1 MKVLIGAYSQLS
13 QGVPVPAFERA
24 LTTVFKPLLTLLHH
38 TEGCSLQLSLGIP
51 VLEWLELT
59 QQPVNLLLADLA
71 RSGKVELLT
80 GSYHQ
85 CILSLLSPKDRS
97 NQIELTTT
105 YLRKRYGQRSKT
117 LFCYAQAFNPYYIN
131 TMNLCCVE
139 NLVISSYDCDKPK
152 QEFSQPF
159 SMQEMGKSI
168 SIFPTSTAINA
179 LVFKYA
185 AKEISFGNLLD
196 QIRVVFD
203 AKPAFLM
210 AMINIDQLLQG
221 GINENQTTELFRF
234 LMHYGMQTIDEVHAL
249 EEIPKKG
256 YLQAGWYGFDSI
268 KTNLCCINDLFVKDE
283 SFAYLYGRYTSLV
296 ETARTYKKDKDVRKR
311 LEQLIQ
317 KASTGTVYLCDANA
331 SMLRSSVR
339 KLFWRYISEADSIL
353 STLKDFSYPV
363 VTDFDH
369 DELDEYLVIGKY
381 LSCVVDSKG
390 GSLAELTYLPSLYN
404 YGDVLA
410 PLQGFGSSR
419 KNQHP
424 SIAGRKQR
432 LFSDVFLP
440 FDSVL
445 DEYSK
450 VQDHLCLD
458 MSSTVYSLS
467 VLDRRNTE
475 YRAVARTGQT
485 EILGG
490 GELEI
495 SKHFKLRQ
503 NTVLLDVT
511 LSNLS
516 DHPVS
521 FLYGCEIPLSIASLK
536 SPISFIQLENKK
548 NVQHEENEIILEQVK
563 SIRMFDE
570 PNSTSLTLVADTRF
584 TLLKEDYT
592 IEIATV
598 LGEEQLYQH
607 TLFMTSWP
615 IHLES
620 GAEKKITLGLRVER
634 K

>member
-24 LTTVFKPLLTLLHH
+24 LATVFKPLLTLMHH
-38 TEGCSLQLSLGIP
+38 TEGSSLQLSLGVP

-85 CILSLLSPKDRS
+85 TILSLLSPKDRS

-117 LFCYAQAFNPYYIN
+117 LFCYAQAFNPQYIN
-131 TMNLCCVE
+131 TMNLCCVD

-152 QEFSQPF
+152 QEFSEPF

-179 LVFKYA
+179 LVYNYA
-185 AKEISFGNLLD
+185 RKEISFGNLLD
-196 QIRVVFD
+196 QIQSVFD
-203 AKPAFLM
+203 RKPAFLM
-210 AMINIDQLLQG
+210 AMINLDQLMQG
-221 GINENQTTELFRF
+221 GINEEQTTELFRL
-234 LMHYGMQTIDEVHAL
+234 LMNYGPETIEEVHTL
-249 EEIPKKG
+249 EAIPKKG

-296 ETARTYKKDKDVRKR
+296 ECARTYKKDKDVRKR

-317 KASTGTVYLCDANA
+317 KVSTGTVYLCDANA

-353 STLKDFSYPV
+353 SSLKDYSYPV

-404 YGDVLA
+404 YGDGLS
-410 PLQGFGSSR
+410 PLQGFGSS
-419 KNQHP
+419 KNNQHP
-424 SIAGRKQR
+424 SIAGKKQR
-432 LFSDVFLP
+432 LFSDVFL
-440 FDSVL
+440 SSEAIL

-450 VQDHLCLD
+450 VQEHHCLD
-458 MSSTVYSLS
+458 MSSTVYNLC

-475 YRAVARTGQT
+475 YRAVACTG
-485 EILGG
+485 ESDIIG

-536 SPISFIQLENKK
+536 SPISFLQLENKK
-548 NVQHEENEIILEQVK
+548 NVQHDEAEIILKQVK

-615 IHLES
+615 IQLES